1 MWTGSRKDK
10 EVDLKLCT
18 VFVVYKNE
26 QPAVAVSSSHAAQQ

>member
-1 MWTGSRKDK
+1 MTRCPSCGQ

-26 QPAVAVSSSHAAQQ
+26 QPAAAVSSSHAAQQ